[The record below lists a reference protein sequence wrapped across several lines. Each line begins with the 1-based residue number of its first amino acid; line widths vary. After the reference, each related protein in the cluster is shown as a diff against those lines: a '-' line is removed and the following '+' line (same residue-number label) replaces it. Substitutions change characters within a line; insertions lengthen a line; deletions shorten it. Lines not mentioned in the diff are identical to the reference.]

1 MRDHRQRED
10 NGGEYCNR
18 LDVRDISVHGDG
30 AAERDTFAH
39 CVIVHRG
46 CVPARG
52 KSCIYTLR
60 ACLLAGCASAGAPAV
75 GLAVRYLFAYS
86 IFVNFLNL

>member
-18 LDVRDISVHGDG
+18 LDVRDFSVHGDG
-30 AAERDTFAH
+30 AAERDTFD
-39 CVIVHRG
+39 IVLSCTG

>member
-30 AAERDTFAH
+30 AAERDTFDVVLS
-39 CVIVHRG
+39 CTG